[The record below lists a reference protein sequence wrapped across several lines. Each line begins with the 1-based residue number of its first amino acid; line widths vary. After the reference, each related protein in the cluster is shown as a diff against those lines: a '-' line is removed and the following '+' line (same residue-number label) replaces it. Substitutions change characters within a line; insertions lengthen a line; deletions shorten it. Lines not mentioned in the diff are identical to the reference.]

1 MECGKFSSAGRAPPR
16 DNRKI
21 FCAGCGFFIYMRV
34 CGACAVFSKEC
45 LRRER
50 RRRVRAFQ
58 PCSDSRAGCLEIWA
72 CARGEA
78 VWRREKRNNA
88 AEKSLKIRGRATRR
102 RRPFLWRAG
111 AVCAARCARFF
122 LAFVR
127 FKKTIFA
134 PHKKFAL
141 YPRFCLYQ
149 KTMKKFA
156 ACVCVLAAMSCA
168 PLVGAGEASAPTA
181 SDVVYLKQR
190 ISELE
195 GKLKELNEKYAAAIE
210 SDMKMLAQL
219 RRENRALK
227 VRLRGLQRA
236 RDSEELDI
244 GEIREARRAE
254 RIQALRDSDD
264 DSRETLDAARARAE
278 EAAAETRKAQAQ
290 VQAKA
295 QVRKVSAEPS
305 ASASEVVRAD
315 ASSRGAASAK
325 AGEEKVERMEEP
337 APAKKS
343 DSIWDNMFPF

>member
-1 MECGKFSSAGRAPPR
+1 M
-16 DNRKI
+16 
-21 FCAGCGFFIYMRV
+21 
-34 CGACAVFSKEC
+34 
-45 LRRER
+45 
-50 RRRVRAFQ
+50 
-58 PCSDSRAGCLEIWA
+58 
-72 CARGEA
+72 
-78 VWRREKRNNA
+78 WRREKRNNA
-88 AEKSLKIRGRATRR
+88 AEKIFKNPRPRNAPAPPFLMARR
-102 RRPFLWRAG
+102 RRL
-111 AVCAARCARFF
+111 RCALRAVF

-168 PLVGAGEASAPTA
+168 PLIGAGEASSPTA

-325 AGEEKVERMEEP
+325 PEESKVERIEEP

>member
-1 MECGKFSSAGRAPPR
+1 
-16 DNRKI
+16 
-21 FCAGCGFFIYMRV
+21 
-34 CGACAVFSKEC
+34 
-45 LRRER
+45 
-50 RRRVRAFQ
+50 
-58 PCSDSRAGCLEIWA
+58 
-72 CARGEA
+72 
-78 VWRREKRNNA
+78 
-88 AEKSLKIRGRATRR
+88 
-102 RRPFLWRAG
+102 
-111 AVCAARCARFF
+111 
-122 LAFVR
+122 
-127 FKKTIFA
+127 
-134 PHKKFAL
+134 
-141 YPRFCLYQ
+141 
-149 KTMKKFA
+149 MKKFA

-168 PLVGAGEASAPTA
+168 PLIGAGEASAPTA

-264 DSRETLDAARARAE
+264 DSRETFDAARARAE

-295 QVRKVSAEPS
+295 QVRKVSAKPS

-315 ASSRGAASAK
+315 ASAK
-325 AGEEKVERMEEP
+325 PEESKVERIEEP